1 MLNTAGGVATVHP
14 RQYDVARILH
24 FPSVTTVRENVIPAA
39 VPAWLVGARLAAVIG
54 LLVAIVAEM
63 IMYPRGLGGGLIESL
78 NALAPA
84 RMWAYALV
92 CELVGFLLNAGLRR
106 IVQDSHFPAVPAN
119 SGHTASVA
127 VQSTPPRP
135 AALRGL
141 LPIAALL
148 IVWQSTTTDTSLSF
162 PPTD

>member
-1 MLNTAGGVATVHP
+1 
-14 RQYDVARILH
+14 
-24 FPSVTTVRENVIPAA
+24 VTTVRKIVIPAA
-39 VPAWLVGARLAAVIG
+39 APAWLVGARLAAVIG

-92 CELVGFLLNAGLRR
+92 CGLVGFLRNAGLRR
-106 IVQDSHFPAVPAN
+106 MVRLALPGSPAN
-119 SGHTASVA
+119 SATAAVA

-141 LPIAALL
+141 LPIAAPADR
-148 IVWQSTTTDTSLSF
+148 VAVHHDRYVSVLS
-162 PPTD
+162 PTD